1 MNTLISIIQEYRSKK
16 TLDKLKIISEAKVK
30 VRREGVDNKL
40 NLNEIVLD
48 DIIILEAGNQV
59 VVDTVIKSGE
69 AEVDES
75 FITGESETVY
85 KKTGDMILSG
95 SFIVSG
101 NVIGQVE
108 HIGNDNYTSKIVND
122 TKYIKAVSS
131 EIMNALNKIVST
143 ISMLIVPIAILLFYR
158 QLYLEDSNITNAV
171 VNTVAALIGMIPE
184 GLVLLTSTVLAV
196 SVITVSYT
204 HLTLPTNSRV

>member
-1 MNTLISIIQEYRSKK
+1 MIIIILNTLISIIQEYRSKK

-75 FITGESETVY
+75 FITGESETIY

-101 NVIGQVE
+101 NVIGHHQ
-108 HIGNDNYTSKIVND
+108 
-122 TKYIKAVSS
+122 
-131 EIMNALNKIVST
+131 ST
-143 ISMLIVPIAILLFYR
+143 
-158 QLYLEDSNITNAV
+158 
-171 VNTVAALIGMIPE
+171 
-184 GLVLLTSTVLAV
+184 
-196 SVITVSYT
+196 
-204 HLTLPTNSRV
+204 